1 MSEYF
6 EPKIGHLYN
15 INGRKCMCCED
26 CGDNIYLFTSIENFG
41 NISYSDTGGYIRSR
55 PTISH
60 ISTISSWFSALKPY
74 IADSDDYENEPV
86 LLYSDEFSYNY
97 AQIAL
102 AIAAS
107 KDESGNG
114 YTYTADIHYKNDYY
128 GSYAASIDVIDTNGS
143 IDRCSIEDDEDNCA
157 VAPSVY
163 LDVSLIDENNDIIQS
178 IQKENHIDLVLPILY
193 NRILSD
199 INYFIDR
206 IKCATKNNDYIKNT
220 KLIDL
225 SEFKQLF
232 IQKDDFNIIIG
243 KFIDYTI
250 NDLSIKVNL
259 LLNHTSDGYYLSIID
274 NSSKCIRKSNNFDIY
289 NIIDTYSDF
298 IMDDCSIIDDY
309 IIDNIID
316 NIKDINNKIKLKEYR
331 EKINNIIDKNI
342 LYKLEES
349 NQFGIYDDIDDFLF
363 DLDLS
368 DVNTELEISFKYSSI
383 KLIRDIQD
391 SDIIIQCILEIGLSD
406 TDTLTRKLTLKNQ
419 EDFNNMLFQLLNL
432 LNDNYSIFSKEYEEL
447 QDIINK

>member
-1 MSEYF
+1 MDILGQDLPF
-6 EPKIGHLYN
+6 L
-15 INGRKCMCCED
+15 
-26 CGDNIYLFTSIENFG
+26 IYLQLVVGFL
-41 NISYSDTGGYIRSR
+41 
-55 PTISH
+55 
-60 ISTISSWFSALKPY
+60 ALKPY
-74 IADSDDYENEPV
+74 IADSDDYEDEPV

-114 YTYTADIHYKNDYY
+114 YAYTADIHYKNDYY
-128 GSYAASIDVIDTNGS
+128 GSYAVSIDVIDTNGS

-157 VAPSVY
+157 
-163 LDVSLIDENNDIIQS
+163 
-178 IQKENHIDLVLPILY
+178 
-193 NRILSD
+193 
-199 INYFIDR
+199 
-206 IKCATKNNDYIKNT
+206 IKNT

-225 SEFKQLF
+225 SQFKQLF

-274 NSSKCIRKSNNFDIY
+274 NSSKCIWKSNNFDIY
-289 NIIDTYSDF
+289 TFTNNIIDTYSEFTIDE
-298 IMDDCSIIDDY
+298 II
-309 IIDNIID
+309 IGNIID
-316 NIKDINNKIKLKEYR
+316 NVKDIDNKIKVSKYIK
-331 EKINNIIDKNI
+331 KINNIIDKDI

-349 NQFGIYDDIDDFLF
+349 NQFNIYDDINDFLF

-368 DVNTELEISFKYSSI
+368 DVNAELEISFKDSSI

>member
-1 MSEYF
+1 MSKYF
-6 EPKIGHLYN
+6 EPKIGRLYN

-26 CGDNIYLFTSIENFG
+26 CGDDVYLFTSIENFG
-41 NISYSDTGGYIRSR
+41 NISYGKMGGHIRSR
-55 PTISH
+55 PTIYDM
-60 ISTISSWFSALKPY
+60 STVSSWFSALKPY
-74 IADSDDYENEPV
+74 IADSDDYEYEPV
-86 LLYSDEFSYNY
+86 LLYSDEFSDNN

-107 KDESGNG
+107 KDESGKG
-114 YTYTADIHYKNDYY
+114 YAYTADIHYKDDYY
-128 GSYAASIDVIDTNGS
+128 GSHAVSIDVIDTNGY
-143 IDRCSIEDDEDNCA
+143 ITKCSIEDDEDNCA

-163 LDVSLIDENNDIIQS
+163 LDVSLIDENNDIIQI

-193 NRILSD
+193 NKILLD
-199 INYFIDR
+199 IDYFIDE
-206 IKCATKNNDYIKNT
+206 IKYATKNNDYIKNT

-243 KFIDYTI
+243 KIIDYTI

-259 LLNHTSDGYYLSIID
+259 LLNHNSDGYYLSIID
-274 NSSKCIRKSNNFDIY
+274 NSSKCIWKSNNFDIY
-289 NIIDTYSDF
+289 TFTNIIDTHSDF
-298 IMDDCSIIDDY
+298 IIDDY
-309 IIDNIID
+309 IINNIID
-316 NIKDINNKIKLKEYR
+316 NIKDIDNKIKVKEYI

-349 NQFGIYDDIDDFLF
+349 NQFNICGDIDDFLF
-363 DLDLS
+363 DFDLS

-391 SDIIIQCILEIGLSD
+391 SNIIIQCILEIGLSD

-432 LNDNYSIFSKEYEEL
+432 LNDNYSIYTKEYEEL

>member
-6 EPKIGHLYN
+6 KPKIGHLYN

-26 CGDNIYLFTSIENFG
+26 CGDDVYLFTSIENFG
-41 NISYSDTGGYIRSR
+41 NISYGKMGGYIRSR

-60 ISTISSWFSALKPY
+60 ISTVSSWFSALKPY
-74 IADSDDYENEPV
+74 IADSDDYEDEPV
-86 LLYSDEFSYNY
+86 LLYSDECSNNN

-107 KDESGNG
+107 KDESGKG
-114 YTYTADIHYKNDYY
+114 YAYTADIHYENDYY
-128 GSYAASIDVIDTNGS
+128 GSHAVSIDVIDTNGS
-143 IDRCSIEDDEDNCA
+143 ITKCSIEDDEDNCA

-163 LDVSLIDENNDIIQS
+163 LDVSLIDENNDIIQI

-193 NRILSD
+193 NKILSD
-199 INYFIDR
+199 IDDYFIFN
-206 IKCATKNNDYIKNT
+206 IKDATKNNDYIKNT

-232 IQKDDFNIIIG
+232 MQKDDFNIIIG

-250 NDLSIKVNL
+250 NDLSIKFNL
-259 LLNHTSDGYYLSIID
+259 LLNHKSDEYYLSIID
-274 NSSKCIRKSNNFDIY
+274 NSSKCIWKSNNFDIY
-289 NIIDTYSDF
+289 TFTNILDNYSDF
-298 IMDDCSIIDDY
+298 IIDELT
-309 IIDNIID
+309 IDNIID
-316 NIKDINNKIKLKEYR
+316 NVKDIDNKIKVKEYIK
-331 EKINNIIDKNI
+331 KINNIIDKDI

-349 NQFGIYDDIDDFLF
+349 NQFNIYDDIDDFLF

-368 DVNTELEISFKYSSI
+368 DVNAELEISFKDSSI

-391 SDIIIQCILEIGLSD
+391 SDIVIQCILEIGLSD

-447 QDIINK
+447 QDIINQ